1 MLCLNDKDDENC
13 KLEELDRL
21 YCLDCTVD
29 WLYWKNFNLRLQ
41 KKNEKS
47 IKLALI
53 YDHTSYYLLLFSQQS
68 DSWVGPKS
76 EEFNEIHIINNID
89 S

>member
-21 YCLDCTVD
+21 YCR

-41 KKNEKS
+41 KKNEKL

-53 YDHTSYYLLLFSQQS
+53 YDHTSNYLLLLSLKS

>member
-1 MLCLNDKDDENC
+1 MLCLNDKDNENC
-13 KLEELDRL
+13 KLEELDR
-21 YCLDCTVD
+21 
-29 WLYWKNFNLRLQ
+29 LYWKNFNLRLQ
-41 KKNEKS
+41 KKNMKS

-53 YDHTSYYLLLFSQQS
+53 YDHTSYYLLLFSLQS

-89 S
+89 G